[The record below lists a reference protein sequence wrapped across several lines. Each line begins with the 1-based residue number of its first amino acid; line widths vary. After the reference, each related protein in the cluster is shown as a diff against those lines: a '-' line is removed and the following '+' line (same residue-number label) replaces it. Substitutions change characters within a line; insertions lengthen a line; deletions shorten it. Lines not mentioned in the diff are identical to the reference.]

1 MLITRIHNGWSS
13 FKMKIRGCCRA
24 EKKRVAVA
32 FSVAFGKFQMPF
44 CVWQMQNLLIINSIF
59 ITANVARKTL
69 CVGFK
74 RVRHIYLQR
83 KKILENSVTFKPW
96 LQINSEASHSNYI
109 TMVCLVCFRANP
121 FCVISLSWGGN
132 ESTDVCRAVTF
143 SNMLSVLWQK
153 FCLYAWVLL

>member
-13 FKMKIRGCCRA
+13 FKNVAVA
-24 EKKRVAVA
+24 EQKKNRVAVA

-44 CVWQMQNLLIINSIF
+44 CVWQMQNFLIINSIF

-83 KKILENSVTFKPW
+83 IKYWKIQSR
-96 LQINSEASHSNYI
+96 SNHGY
-109 TMVCLVCFRANP
+109 R
-121 FCVISLSWGGN
+121 
-132 ESTDVCRAVTF
+132 
-143 SNMLSVLWQK
+143 
-153 FCLYAWVLL
+153 